1 MSDTHLLDD
10 LFAEWRR
17 TKLSPEELC
26 RDHPHMLH
34 RLQEKILGAETTCDE
49 RRNSPFLSSLNYDVL
64 DGPSP
69 SPPGSASSGP
79 VLVDGRYRL
88 IRLLGKGTFGEVW
101 QGFDMTLRRDVALK
115 MPRHDRVCDE
125 QRRNLFLAEARKIA
139 ALSHPNIVPIF
150 DAVADPSRCYL
161 VCDYIEGGSLAERI
175 KQKRLS
181 YQESARL
188 VATVAEAL
196 HEAHRHDI
204 VHRDVKPGNILL
216 GKDDRP
222 FLTDFGLAATEHE
235 LLDEQPSI
243 LGTFAYMPPEQ
254 ARGRS
259 HLVDARSDIYSLGV
273 VLYQLLT
280 GRLPFIGKSY
290 EECREQILNRPVRP
304 PRTIDDQIP
313 PDLEEICLKC
323 LQKESEQ
330 RYKTAR
336 DLARAL
342 TCWLNPRPRRALLW
356 GAAALAVAVIGV
368 ATFFATRGKKEALEE
383 TNRQENIG
391 HFDEEKADIKPGVR
405 YSMLRWE
412 PDPLYFPP
420 PPSKLDWEPGKRLGI
435 HCTDCGLI
443 SLGKANRPGYSIHVK
458 LRQENWDTPFGIFLG
473 YHHDQEGKWP
483 ICRYQLFTIH
493 RGLVRNEPRLLLQ
506 RCLVK
511 EFDFRRL
518 GGPSNDELLES
529 VDLQLP
535 PPAFCEFSCEVDET
549 GVHSVT
555 WAGKRIENL
564 GNKTVNARLLKA
576 HPAAFVGACGVQTRA
591 GTTSVGDFEVKY
603 SDSYCQ
609 GRKHR

>member
-10 LFAEWRR
+10 LFGEWRR

-34 RLQEKILGAETTCDE
+34 QLQEKILGAETTCDE
-49 RRNSPFLSSLNYDVL
+49 KRNSPLLSSLNYDMP
-64 DGPSP
+64 DGPSH

-79 VLVDGRYRL
+79 VLVDERYRL
-88 IRLLGKGTFGEVW
+88 IRLLGKGAFGEVW

-188 VATVAEAL
+188 VATMAEAL

-235 LLDEQPSI
+235 LLDERPSI

-254 ARGRS
+254 ARGSS

-313 PDLEEICLKC
+313 PELEEICLKC
-323 LQKESEQ
+323 LHKESEQ
-330 RYKTAR
+330 RFKTAR

-342 TCWLNPRPRRALLW
+342 TRWLNPRPSRALLW
-356 GAAALAVAVIGV
+356 GAAALAAAVLGA
-368 ATFFATRGKKEALEE
+368 ATFFATRGPKAGPEE
-383 TNRQENIG
+383 PKRQEIIG
-391 HFDEEKADIKPGVR
+391 HFDEEQADIKPGVPC
-405 YSMLRWE
+405 SMLRWE
-412 PDPLYFPP
+412 PEPLYFPP
-420 PPSKLDWEPGKRLGI
+420 PPSKLDWEPGKSLGI

-443 SLGKANRPGYSIHVK
+443 SLGKASRRGYSIRARV
-458 LRQENWDTPFGIFLG
+458 RQENWETTFGIFLG
-473 YHHDQEGKWP
+473 YHSGQDGLFP
-483 ICRYQLFTIH
+483 CCRYQLFRFH
-493 RGLVRNEPRLLLQ
+493 RGKVRDQQRLQVQ
-506 RCLVK
+506 RCLAK
-511 EFDFRRL
+511 ELNFKRL
-518 GGPSNDELLES
+518 GHPSEEPLES
-529 VDLQLP
+529 ASLP
-535 PPAFCEFSCEVDET
+535 IPPARYCDFSCVVDET
-549 GVHSVT
+549 GVHSVAWNGVT
-555 WAGKRIENL
+555 IERL
-564 GNKTVNARLLKA
+564 GRKDVNEKLQLS
-576 HPAAFVGACGVQTRA
+576 HPAAFTGEYGLLIHSGTVSVGA
-591 GTTSVGDFEVKY
+591 FEVKF
-603 SDSYCQ
+603 SESYCK
-609 GRKHR
+609 GRENR